1 MSSVA
6 AALNSTSTLVSLD
19 IVKIMRPETSDRK
32 LVNIGKIAAFAVMV
46 ISILFSMVA
55 GAKGGSIISIV
66 NSIGSSIAPSI
77 SAVFIMGNFWKRG
90 TKQAAAVTFSVGLI
104 IGILMF
110 SLDFPDA
117 NGIKLIT
124 NTWGVIF
131 MMQAWWAFVLCC
143 AIFISV
149 SLLTPAP
156 TLAQRSHTFNH
167 SEYFTKIKSVF
178 DYRVIGISILVLLA
192 ALWITIEMV
201 A

>member
-1 MSSVA
+1 
-6 AALNSTSTLVSLD
+6 
-19 IVKIMRPETSDRK
+19 MRPATSDRK
-32 LVNIGKIAAFAVMV
+32 LVGVGKIAAFAVMV

-77 SAVFIMGNFWKRG
+77 SAVFIMGYFWKRG
-90 TKQAAAVTFSVGLI
+90 TKQAATVTFSVGLI

-117 NGIKLIT
+117 NGVKLIT
-124 NTWGVIF
+124 NTWGIIF

-143 AIFISV
+143 TIFIVV
-149 SLLTPAP
+149 SLLTPTP
-156 TLAQRSHTFNH
+156 TLEQRNHTFNH

-178 DYRVIGISILVLLA
+178 DYRIIGIAILVLLA
-192 ALWITIEMV
+192 ILWITIEMV